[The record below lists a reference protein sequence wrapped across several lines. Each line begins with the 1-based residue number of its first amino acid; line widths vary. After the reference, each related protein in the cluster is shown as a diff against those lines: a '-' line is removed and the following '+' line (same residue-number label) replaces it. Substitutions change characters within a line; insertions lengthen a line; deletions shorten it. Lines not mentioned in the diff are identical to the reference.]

1 MRKQVVVTGMG
12 AVTPL
17 GHDVATYW
25 AGLIEGQSGIGPITH
40 FDASSQK
47 SKIGAEVKGLD
58 PSKLLG
64 RKQARRTDRFTQM
77 ALIATDEAIA
87 DAGLDLK
94 GNGNG
99 HQAGVMLGSAIG
111 GLDTLLSSHE
121 VLLQRGPGRVSPL
134 MIPMMMSNAAAGE
147 IAIRYGLRGQSLSV
161 ASACAT
167 AANALGEG
175 AELIRR
181 GVAEVMICGGSEA
194 TMHPLAQAA
203 FANMQALSTRNDDP
217 QRASRPFDA
226 ERDGFVMGEGAGTLI
241 LENMEH
247 AEKRGAR
254 IYAEL
259 TGYGSSS
266 DAFHITAP
274 DQEGTGAVLSMQ
286 RALANA
292 GLEPEQIHYVNAH
305 GTSTPLND
313 AMETRALR
321 KVFGQ
326 HAYNVPVSSTKSMI
340 GHLLGAAGAVEA
352 IACIKAL
359 ETGMIHPTTNYETP
373 DPDCDLDYVPNQ
385 ARETQPR
392 TVLSNSFGF
401 GGHNVT
407 LILSAWENQ
416 YRSAEST

>member
-1 MRKQVVVTGMG
+1 MRKRVVVTGLG

-17 GHDVATYW
+17 GHDVETYW
-25 AGLIEGQSGIGPITH
+25 AGLVEGRSGIGPITL
-40 FDASSQK
+40 FDASDQK
-47 SKIGAEVKGLD
+47 SQIGAEVKDLNPGEF
-58 PSKLLG
+58 LG

-77 ALIATDEAIA
+77 ALIATDEAMT
-87 DAGLDLK
+87 DAGLDLE
-94 GNGNG
+94 GNVNG
-99 HQAGVMLGSAIG
+99 HQTGVMLGSAIG
-111 GLDTLLSSHE
+111 GLETLLYSHE
-121 VLLQRGPGRVSPL
+121 VLLKRGPGRVSPL
-134 MIPMMMSNAAAGE
+134 MIPMMMANAAAGE
-147 IAIRYGLRGQSLSV
+147 IGIRYGLRGQTLSV

-181 GVAEVMICGGSEA
+181 GDAEVMICGGSEA

-226 ERDGFVMGEGAGTLI
+226 ERDGFVMGEGAGVLI
-241 LENMEH
+241 LESQEH
-247 AEKRGAR
+247 AEQRGAR
-254 IYAEL
+254 VYAEL

-274 DQEGTGAVLSMQ
+274 DQDGTGAALSMQ
-286 RALANA
+286 RALENA
-292 GLEPEQIHYVNAH
+292 CLEPKLVDYVNAH

-313 AMETRALR
+313 TMETRALHR
-321 KVFGQ
+321 VFGQ
-326 HAYNVPVSSTKSMI
+326 HAYNIPISSTKSMI

-359 ETGMIHPTTNYETP
+359 ETGTVHPTVNYENP

-385 ARETQPR
+385 ARETQPQ
-392 TVLSNSFGF
+392 VALSNSFGF
-401 GGHNVT
+401 GGHNVS
-407 LILSAWENQ
+407 LILSAWED
-416 YRSAEST
+416 